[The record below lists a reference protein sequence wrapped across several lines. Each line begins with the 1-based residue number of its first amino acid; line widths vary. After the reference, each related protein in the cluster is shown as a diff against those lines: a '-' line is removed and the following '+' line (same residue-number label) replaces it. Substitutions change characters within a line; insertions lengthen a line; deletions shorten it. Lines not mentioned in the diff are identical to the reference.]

1 MKHILVLGAGQS
13 TSYLISYLLNRAQDN
28 DWFVTVCDRNGEL
41 AKQSVSGH
49 VRGQAISLD
58 VNDAAAR
65 AALMTKA
72 NVVVNMLTRPYQYQI
87 AMDCVNNGAHM
98 LTASYEDPKVR
109 ALDADAHKKNVLIL
123 NEMGLDPGIDHMVAM
138 SMIQRVRTRGGV
150 VTSLRSYGGGLPA
163 PEAKTNPLRY
173 AITWNPRNV
182 LMAGEDGALYKED
195 GKIKL
200 LPFHQVFQRTWTVD
214 IEPLGTFEV
223 YPNRD
228 SLAYEAE
235 LGLGNE
241 STIIRGTLRYP
252 GWSETWQQIVHL
264 GLANEA
270 LRIANLKNMTYRE
283 LTEMCLP
290 QSEGRTRL
298 EQQVANYLGISPTG
312 RIMENL
318 RYLGLFS
325 KEKIGIEVDTV
336 AGAMIQLIKKNL
348 QMPPGSRDIVIIMH
362 ELDVVY
368 PEESG
373 KKERITSTMI
383 EYGEPD
389 HFTAIAKTVGM
400 PIAIGTELLLTDRLP
415 ITGCQIP
422 TLPAIYEPVLREL
435 RTQNLSFKETTSS
448 ITA

>member
-1 MKHILVLGAGQS
+1 MKQILVLGAGQS
-13 TSYLISYLLNRAQDN
+13 TSYLISYLLGRAQDL

-41 AKQSVSGH
+41 AKQSVAGH
-49 VRGQAISLD
+49 ARGQAVSLD
-58 VNDAAAR
+58 INDSAAR

-72 NVVVNMLTRPYQYQI
+72 NVVVNMLTRPYQYQT
-87 AMDCVNNGAHM
+87 ALDCVNNGAHM
-98 LTASYEDPKVR
+98 VTASYEDPKVS

-138 SMIQRVRTRGGV
+138 SMIQRVRAKGGI

-214 IEPLGTFEV
+214 IEGLGTFEV

-228 SLAYEAE
+228 SLAYKAE

-241 STIIRGTLRYP
+241 NTIIRGTLRYP

-264 GLANEA
+264 GLANDA
-270 LRIANLKNMTYRE
+270 LRIADLKNMTYRE

-290 QSEGRTRL
+290 QAEGKTKL

-325 KEKIGIEVDTV
+325 KEKIGTDVDTV
-336 AGAMIQLIKKNL
+336 AEAMIHLIRVKL
-348 QMPPGSRDIVIIMH
+348 QMPPGARDIVILMH
-362 ELDVVY
+362 EFDAAY
-368 PEESG
+368 SEDG
-373 KKERITSTMI
+373 GRKEKLTSTMI
-383 EYGEPD
+383 EYGEPNG
-389 HFTAIAKTVGM
+389 FTAIAKTVGM
-400 PIAIGTELLLTDRLP
+400 PIAIATELLLTDRLS

-422 TLPAIYEPVLREL
+422 THPAVYEPVLQEL
-435 RTQNLSFKETTSS
+435 KQQGLNFLETVTVQ
-448 ITA
+448 